1 MFATTN
7 QYEHQGNGKFQHF
20 IDKAKDLWCNF
31 CIEEVNCFK
40 VVVSGSSPYSS
51 YFLGRLLA
59 TRTLGHTWD
68 GVLVFTYL
76 GV

>member
-1 MFATTN
+1 MLSFSASIQTMALLFLPP
-7 QYEHQGNGKFQHF
+7 KFLMV
-20 IDKAKDLWCNF
+20 I
-31 CIEEVNCFK
+31 
-40 VVVSGSSPYSS
+40 VSGSSPYSS

>member
-1 MFATTN
+1 MERILTILTVWMVISSLIFPVIWS
-7 QYEHQGNGKFQHF
+7 Q
-20 IDKAKDLWCNF
+20 F
-31 CIEEVNCFK
+31 CPQSVGHHPGHGTKN
-40 VVVSGSSPYSS
+40 VSGPSPYSS
-51 YFLGRLLA
+51 YFLGKLLA